1 MKLLLL
7 GHNDRY
13 AVEQLQLALFPD
25 EAMEPVEAPF
35 EGDGAISALHTGE
48 IWLTATAKITLQGKT
63 AYASRRMRKEQEDV
77 PARRRLL
84 QNAYYAAAVQLREAP
99 QWGSLSGVRPSKLTT
114 KHLLEG
120 GTAASADRLLKERY
134 HVSPTRRRICVESS
148 LSTVRAVEL
157 LEEQDVSVYIG
168 IPFCPTRC
176 SYCSFVSAG
185 IGQAA
190 PLLPQFV
197 ETLLEEVACVGELL
211 KESGKTVRTLY
222 FGGGTPTTLTAEQ
235 LDRLMGEIARHFDL
249 SRLIEYTVEGGRPD
263 TLDLQ
268 KLRTIREHG

>member
-1 MKLLLL
+1 MKLYLK
-7 GHNDRY
+7 GHTELY
-13 AVEQLQLALFPD
+13 AVQQLHMQLFPGESAD
-25 EAMEPVEAPF
+25 AVEAPF
-35 EGDGAISALHTGE
+35 DGDGAVSALHTGE
-48 IWLTATAKITLQGKT
+48 IWLTATAKITLNGKT
-63 AYASRRMRKEQEDV
+63 VYASRRMRKTQEDV
-77 PARRRLL
+77 PSRRRLL

-120 GTAASADRLLKERY
+120 GTAASADRLLRERY

-185 IGQAA
+185 I
-190 PLLPQFV
+190 
-197 ETLLEEVACVGELL
+197 
-211 KESGKTVRTLY
+211 
-222 FGGGTPTTLTAEQ
+222 
-235 LDRLMGEIARHFDL
+235 
-249 SRLIEYTVEGGRPD
+249 
-263 TLDLQ
+263 
-268 KLRTIREHG
+268 